1 MLEYFFNIPVMF
13 RHVIR
18 INEYIIQIDYDTNI
32 QEVRENVIYELLKS
46 YGSISKTERH
56 YWPFKWS
63 VVCPEDGLT
72 FITIGDVNQ
81 MVSMAKIYLWINP
94 SFVRWV

>member
-1 MLEYFFNIPVMF
+1 VKFAFLYFGIKTNLAEMLEYFFNIPVMF

-46 YGSISKTERH
+46 YGSISETERH
-56 YWPFKWS
+56 Y
-63 VVCPEDGLT
+63 
-72 FITIGDVNQ
+72 
-81 MVSMAKIYLWINP
+81 
-94 SFVRWV
+94 

>member
-1 MLEYFFNIPVMF
+1 VKFAFLYFGIKTNLAEMLEYFFNIPVMF

-56 YWPFKWS
+56 Y
-63 VVCPEDGLT
+63 
-72 FITIGDVNQ
+72 
-81 MVSMAKIYLWINP
+81 
-94 SFVRWV
+94 